1 MEEHAAIVKD
11 RGASATPQ
19 VGSPAPDQN
28 FVLNTE
34 LSQKTMVANF
44 IEQLKEAE
52 TPAAS
57 KFRARRLSS
66 AHTYEKSPFSKMPSA
81 DKNAGDT
88 VIYSSTEM
96 DRAHN
101 LNPHFSPET
110 LGSYSCHG
118 IEPSDDDD
126 GGIHQ
131 KTNQDRGCVVYPF
144 NNSVEDTIFAVLD
157 GHGEQG
163 DLVSEYVMRQF
174 VQILEKHS
182 SLATDPVA
190 ALKDSLV
197 KTNTSL
203 MATSIK
209 YMTSGCTCV
218 CAYMQGNTLYV
229 ANVGDSRCVVGV
241 DQGGG
246 VMVAKDLSHDHKPD
260 NPDEMARIIE
270 WGGFVSAAPEPGLSA
285 RVWLD
290 ARHTM
295 IGLAMSRSIGDF
307 AVKSVGVIPEPEIL
321 VYQYDTSFKFMV
333 LASDGVWEF
342 LESQDVIDIV
352 AKHISQ
358 GANTAC
364 KAVIEAATARWREE
378 EGDYRDDVSTCL
390 LCLIMSMPNC
400 SALLAFRLP
409 RLSSSSLCNFRTRNG
424 RALV

>member
-1 MEEHAAIVKD
+1 MRE
-11 RGASATPQ
+11 R
-19 VGSPAPDQN
+19 GSPPTNGNNGAATSTDKS

-34 LSQKTMVANF
+34 LSQKMMVADF

-52 TPAAS
+52 APAAS

-66 AHTYEKSPFSKMPSA
+66 AHTYEKGPLVKMASA
-81 DKNAGDT
+81 DKSASET
-88 VIYSSTEM
+88 VIYSSTEL
-96 DRAHN
+96 DDHV
-101 LNPHFSPET
+101 LNPHFSKEV

-126 GGIHQ
+126 GGVHQ

-144 NNSVEDTIFAVLD
+144 NGSPTDTLFAVLD

-163 DLVSEYVMRQF
+163 DLVSEYVMRHF
-174 VQILEKHS
+174 VQILEKHP
-182 SLATDPVA
+182 SLTADPVA
-190 ALKDSLV
+190 ALKDSMV

-218 CAYMQGNTLYV
+218 CVYLQGNTIYV
-229 ANVGDSRCVVGV
+229 ANVGDSRAVGGFEE
-241 DQGGG
+241 GGA
-246 VMVAKDLSHDHKPD
+246 VVAKELSHDHKPD
-260 NPDEMARIIE
+260 NPDEMARIVE

-307 AVKSVGVIPEPEIL
+307 AVKSVGVIPEPEVL
-321 VYQYDTSFKFMV
+321 VYQYDSSIKFMI

-342 LESQDVIDIV
+342 IESQAAVDIV
-352 AKHISQ
+352 SKHIDK
-358 GANTAC
+358 GANAAC
-364 KAVIEAATARWREE
+364 KALIEAAMARWREE
-378 EGDYRDDVSTCL
+378 EGDYRDDITAIVVQFPL
-390 LCLIMSMPNC
+390 QFQN
-400 SALLAFRLP
+400 
-409 RLSSSSLCNFRTRNG
+409 
-424 RALV
+424 